1 MHLFFSVW
9 IGSTNLAVS
18 HLSAPF
24 LVALCRRKSVRLTA
38 VVGGLVMTLSLL
50 FASFAKHFDQIF
62 LRYVPISCKK
72 SLTIC
77 RTMTCQLDF
86 GVFNLPNLLHFCL
99 KQQQLVSGFFRIYV
113 VTGQRIRKDAGNF
126 ILPIIQSKVVTSE
139 LQKTFPMKSSSVF
152 RHVPKTKNLV
162 LQLRLLRFSMT
173 QTLLVISYNAA

>member
-1 MHLFFSVW
+1 MLFGMQAKYGLIQKRGDWKCSIRHAYLQLSLYLLLQFELHDYFSLLTYSFNFLHLFFSVW

-77 RTMTCQLDF
+77 RTITCQLDF
-86 GVFNLPNLLHFCL
+86 GVINLPNLLNFCL
-99 KQQQLVSGFFRIYV
+99 KQQLVPGFF
-113 VTGQRIRKDAGNF
+113 
-126 ILPIIQSKVVTSE
+126 
-139 LQKTFPMKSSSVF
+139 
-152 RHVPKTKNLV
+152 
-162 LQLRLLRFSMT
+162 
-173 QTLLVISYNAA
+173 

>member
-1 MHLFFSVW
+1 MPFWLLFDCFGHFRAAFGQGHQIYMFPTVDYCNLYCTIIFHYIFLQLLAFIFFSVW

-62 LRYVPISCKK
+62 LRYVSISCKK

-77 RTMTCQLDF
+77 RTMPCQLDS
-86 GVFNLPNLLHFCL
+86 GVFKLLNLLDFCL
-99 KQQQLVSGFFRIYV
+99 KQHLVPGFFRI
-113 VTGQRIRKDAGNF
+113 
-126 ILPIIQSKVVTSE
+126 
-139 LQKTFPMKSSSVF
+139 
-152 RHVPKTKNLV
+152 
-162 LQLRLLRFSMT
+162 
-173 QTLLVISYNAA
+173 